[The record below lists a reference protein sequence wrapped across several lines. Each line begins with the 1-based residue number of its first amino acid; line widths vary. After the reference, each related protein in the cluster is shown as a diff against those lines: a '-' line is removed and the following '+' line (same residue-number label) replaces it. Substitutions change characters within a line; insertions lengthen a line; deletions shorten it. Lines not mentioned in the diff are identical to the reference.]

1 MTDIH
6 MHILPGLDD
15 GAEDIYEAL
24 EMADTAA
31 RDGVRNIVA
40 TPHFN
45 VPGEEGYTK
54 EEYTH
59 AFRRLQR
66 AIDDE
71 HIPVSL
77 FDGAE
82 NFAAENISSLIS
94 SGRAKTLAGS
104 RYILIEFDF
113 GCEAEF
119 ANRIAGEILSLGLVP
134 VIAHAERYE
143 FVRDDVFGALRAL
156 REAGCVIQLNRGSLE
171 GSFGADVMEAAHFIV
186 SNRLC
191 DVVASDAHGAH
202 FRTPQL
208 SRAADTVANETSE
221 RYARLLFGINPQRI
235 IADKSIIRP

>member
-24 EMADTAA
+24 EMADAAA

-54 EEYTH
+54 EEYDN
-59 AFRRLQR
+59 AFRRLQM

-77 FDGAE
+77 FGGAE
-82 NFAAENISSLIS
+82 NFAAENILSLIS
-94 SGRAKTLAGS
+94 SGSAKTLAGS

-113 GCEAEF
+113 GGDAAF

-143 FVRDDVFGALRAL
+143 FVRDDVLGALHAL

-171 GSFGADVMEAAHFIV
+171 GSFGADVMEAAHLIV

-208 SRAADTVANETSE
+208 SRAADTVAEETSGQ
-221 RYARLLFGINPQRI
+221 YARLLFGINPQRI